1 MASPTTYS
9 SMENTEKLSKLS
21 SIFLTGLSA
30 LVKTTVNIGSSD
42 AATYGFLALAIEI
55 AKKLYEHG
63 CAIGEND
70 LCVKEA
76 GRRGAMVKST
86 LKALE
91 EAQFPKTHL
100 AFSAILETL
109 AELNAMAKKWGDKG
123 YWSKRLGVSFS
134 KCTTKALKYKQLF
147 ELQFQVRFTVQIMIT
162 IRSSHVFSHLESLS
176 PPPPPPLSD

>member
-21 SIFLTGLSA
+21 DIFVTGLSA

-42 AATYGFLALAIEI
+42 AATYGFVAVACAIAE
-55 AKKLYEHG
+55 KLIEHG
-63 CAIGEND
+63 YAVGEND

-76 GRRGAMVKST
+76 GLRGAMVLNTLNALAAAEFPST
-86 LKALE
+86 H
-91 EAQFPKTHL
+91 P

-123 YWSKRLGVSFS
+123 YWSKRLGVFS
-134 KCTTKALKYKQLF
+134 LHRVT
-147 ELQFQVRFTVQIMIT
+147 
-162 IRSSHVFSHLESLS
+162 
-176 PPPPPPLSD
+176 

>member
-1 MASPTTYS
+1 
-9 SMENTEKLSKLS
+9 MENTEKLSKLS
-21 SIFLTGLSA
+21 DIFVTGLSA

-42 AATYGFLALAIEI
+42 AATEIATYGFLALAIEI

-63 CAIGEND
+63 CAVGEND

-76 GRRGAMVKST
+76 GRRGAMVIST
-86 LKALE
+86 LNALA
-91 EAQFPKTHL
+91 EAQFPSTHL

-109 AELNAMAKKWGDKG
+109 AELNAMAEKWGDKG

-176 PPPPPPLSD
+176 PPPPSPPLSD

>member
-9 SMENTEKLSKLS
+9 SMENTEKLSRLS
-21 SIFLTGLSA
+21 SIVVTGLSA

-42 AATYGFLALAIEI
+42 AATYGFLAVACAIAE
-55 AKKLYEHG
+55 KLIEHG
-63 CAIGEND
+63 YAVGEND

-76 GRRGAMVKST
+76 GRRGDMVQTT
-86 LKALE
+86 LKALK
-91 EAQFPKTHL
+91 EAEFPSTHP

-109 AELNAMAKKWGDKG
+109 AELNEMAKKWGDKG

-147 ELQFQVRFTVQIMIT
+147 ALQFQVRFIVQIMIT
-162 IRSSHVFSHLESLS
+162 IRKFSRLFS
-176 PPPPPPLSD
+176 P

>member
-1 MASPTTYS
+1 MASASS
-9 SMENTEKLSKLS
+9 SMNDIEKVSRLS
-21 SIFLTGLSA
+21 SIAVTGLSA

-42 AATYGFLALAIEI
+42 AATYGFLAVACAIAE
-55 AKKLYEHG
+55 KLIEHG
-63 CAIGEND
+63 YAVGEND

-91 EAQFPKTHL
+91 EAQFPRTHL

-147 ELQFQVRFTVQIMIT
+147 ALQFQVRFIVQIMIT
-162 IRSSHVFSHLESLS
+162 IRKFSRLFS
-176 PPPPPPLSD
+176 P